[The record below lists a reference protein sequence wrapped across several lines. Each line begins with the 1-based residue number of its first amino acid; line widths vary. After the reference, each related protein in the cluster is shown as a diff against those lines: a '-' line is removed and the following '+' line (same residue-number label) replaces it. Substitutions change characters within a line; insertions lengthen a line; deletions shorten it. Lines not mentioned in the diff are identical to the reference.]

1 MASIESLV
9 LFFIEG
15 FLILGAGLGA
25 LGIRL
30 NIRTMGLLSILYML
44 VTYGTRF
51 LYSFYKIP
59 FGTHTFVILSI
70 FALLI
75 VLIGKQKFL
84 DSILSQ
90 IIGLSLMLLGESFF
104 LFPIINFLN
113 TDLASLMAETGGTLI
128 LGCFVYIPLIVTFAL
143 CYVLKFTVINM
154 NHFKNV
160 HRL

>member
-1 MASIESLV
+1 MATIESLV

-30 NIRTMGLLSILYML
+30 NLRHMGLLSFLYTL
-44 VTYGTRF
+44 VTYGTR
-51 LYSFYKIP
+51 SFYTLYKLP
-59 FGTHTFVILSI
+59 FGTHTFIILGV
-70 FALLI
+70 FAILI
-75 VLIGKQKFL
+75 VFIGKQKLL

-90 IIGLSLMLLGESFF
+90 IIGLSLLLLGESFF
-104 LFPIINFLN
+104 LFPILNFLN
-113 TDLASLMAETGGTLI
+113 IDLASLMAKTGGIFL
-128 LGCFVYIPLIVTFAL
+128 LGCFVYLPLIITFFI
-143 CYVLKFTVINM
+143 CYVLRFTVINM

>member
-1 MASIESLV
+1 MAIIETLV

-30 NIRTMGLLSILYML
+30 NLRHMGVLSFLYTL
-44 VTYGTRF
+44 VTYGTRS
-51 LYSFYKIP
+51 LYKLYEIP
-59 FGTHTFVILSI
+59 FGTHTFIILGI

-75 VLIGKQKFL
+75 VFLGKQKFL

-104 LFPIINFLN
+104 LFPILNFLN
-113 TDLASLMAETGGTLI
+113 TDLASLMAKTGGTLI
-128 LGCFVYIPLIVTFAL
+128 LGCFVYLPLIITFVL